1 MQKAISFLMIGAVV
15 MSLLLCSCD
24 ATGGTE
30 ETSDQ
35 NDEIIAAIDKSSP
48 ITSGNLITKSK
59 VDEDGNVNISYYDN
73 HDNLVEQYIWHDGNQ
88 KSHTVMT
95 YSDTKMLLT
104 KEELTPQGSHNLLT
118 QYQYDSEDNLLQKT
132 INEFENGQL
141 TKSTTYNAD
150 EEITGYSLSFY
161 NDTNR
166 ISKIERYDADG
177 EMQEYFM
184 YEYDGDGHTSKYSA
198 YTEDGVL
205 KRYTTFA
212 FNDKGWLIEEKYFD
226 GGNKLQEYYIFDY
239 YDSGNQK
246 TSSHYDAEGNLLS
259 EDHFDDVSSVQ

>member
-1 MQKAISFLMIGAVV
+1 MQKAISFLLIGTVV
-15 MSLLLCSCD
+15 MSLLLCACD

-59 VDEDGNVNISYYDN
+59 IDEDGNVNISYYDN
-73 HDNLVEQYIWHDGNQ
+73 HDNLVEQYVWHDGNQ

-95 YSDTKMLLT
+95 YSETKQLMT
-104 KEELTPQGSHNLLT
+104 KEELTPEGSHNLLT
-118 QYQYDSEDNLLQKT
+118 KYKYDSEDKLQQKT
-132 INEFENGQL
+132 INEFEYGQL

-150 EEITGYSLSFY
+150 EKLTGYSLLFY
-161 NDTNR
+161 NDADR
-166 ISKIERYDADG
+166 LSKIERYDADG

-184 YEYDGDGHTSKYSA
+184 YEYDGDGHISKYSA
-198 YTEDGVL
+198 YTEDGAL
-205 KRYTTFA
+205 KQYTTIA
-212 FNDKGWLIEEKYFD
+212 YNDKGWPIEEKYFD
-226 GGNKLQEYYIFDY
+226 DEDKLQGYCIFDY
-239 YDSGNQK
+239 DDSGNLK

-259 EDHFDDVSSVQ
+259 QDHSDDVSTAQ